1 MAIQTPEEKLAFVEE
16 VIDDLRTHILQRVNK
31 MPAEWDGI
39 EMRRYMTDYFR
50 LYVDLPSR
58 MTGNTR
64 RALDYK
70 KALVTG
76 NLL

>member
-1 MAIQTPEEKLAFVEE
+1 MAIQTPEEKLAFVDS
-16 VIDDLRTHILQRVNK
+16 VIGELREHIERRVNK

-50 LYVDLPSR
+50 LYVDMPTR

-70 KALVTG
+70 AALVTG

>member
-1 MAIQTPEEKLAFVEE
+1 MAIQTPEQKIAFVEE
-16 VIDDLRTHILQRVNK
+16 VLDDLRTHIHERVDK

-39 EMRRYMTDYFR
+39 ELRRYMTDYFR

-70 KALVTG
+70 AALVKG